1 MVKREVGEV
10 SNTNADAAPATVD
23 K

>member
-10 SNTNADAAPATVD
+10 SNTKADAATVRVD